1 MAPRKSTLDHLEI
14 AAAAALNKLGKDLI
28 AIDLTEQMVLSE
40 VFLWLAVQWAPT
52 RGNWGWSWVEL
63 SASGEKPLRREKSP
77 HWILL
82 DYEDLVVHIQTE
94 EIRQYYMLERLWNDC
109 PRISLEAVIE
119 DEKKRNELWERE
131 LSFGGRQTDWNLQ
144 NRFKVI
150 PISR

>member
-40 VFLWLAVQWAPT
+40 VFLLISGANERQLEAI
-52 RGNWGWSWVEL
+52 GDEVELKL

-119 DEKKRNELWERE
+119 DEKKRNEL
-131 LSFGGRQTDWNLQ
+131 
-144 NRFKVI
+144 
-150 PISR
+150 

>member
-40 VFLWLAVQWAPT
+40 VFLLISGANERQLEAI
-52 RGNWGWSWVEL
+52 GDEVELKL

-109 PRISLEAVIE
+109 PRIPLEAVIE
-119 DEKKRNELWERE
+119 DEKKRNEL
-131 LSFGGRQTDWNLQ
+131 
-144 NRFKVI
+144 
-150 PISR
+150 

>member
-1 MAPRKSTLDHLEI
+1 MAPRKSTLEHLEI
-14 AAAAALNKLGKDLI
+14 AAAAALDKLGKDLI

-40 VFLWLAVQWAPT
+40 VFLLISGANERQLEAI
-52 RGNWGWSWVEL
+52 GDEVELKL

-109 PRISLEAVIE
+109 PRISLKAVIE
-119 DEKKRNELWERE
+119 DEKKRNEL
-131 LSFGGRQTDWNLQ
+131 
-144 NRFKVI
+144 
-150 PISR
+150 